1 VTLAKAKQP
10 KPRRDKNRTQWAAQF
25 AVASE
30 LAKRG
35 HEVAFTTG
43 HHPMKDLLA
52 VSPKG
57 KPFAVDVKGQ
67 YAKNVWPVKK
77 RPPNPYLYYIFAYV
91 PHPGKNRFFILN
103 QDEVNQRIDATF
115 QSAAANKLKKKGEVL
130 DANDYFHGVTWKQI
144 EEFDTCWDRLP
155 K

>member
-1 VTLAKAKQP
+1 
-10 KPRRDKNRTQWAAQF
+10 
-25 AVASE
+25 
-30 LAKRG
+30 
-35 HEVAFTTG
+35 
-43 HHPMKDLLA
+43 MKDLLV

-91 PHPGKNRFFILN
+91 PHPGKNGFFILN

-130 DANDYFHGVTWKQI
+130 DANAYFHGVTWKQI
-144 EEFDTCWDRLP
+144 EEFDTWWDRLP

>member
-1 VTLAKAKQP
+1 VAKAKQP
-10 KPRRDKNRTQWAAQF
+10 KPRRDANRTQWAAQF

-30 LAKRG
+30 LVKRG
-35 HEVAFTTG
+35 HEVAFTMG
-43 HHPMKDLLA
+43 NHPMKDLLA

-77 RPPNPYLYYIFAYV
+77 RAPNPDLYYIFAYV
-91 PHPGKNRFFILN
+91 PDQGRNRFFVLN
-103 QDEVNQRIDATF
+103 QDEVNERIDLTF
-115 QSAAANKLKKKGEVL
+115 QTAAANKLAKKGQVL
-130 DANDYFHGVTWKQI
+130 DSSKYFHGVTWKQI
-144 EEFDTCWDRLP
+144 EEFDTMWTKFP